1 MFSWFNLRN
10 NSKTKILE
18 LEQKIS
24 EQDNILNHVTHEIR
38 TSIHG
43 GSSIAQF
50 LYENWD
56 KMDEQEHVKYVSIIA
71 KNNQRLIK
79 LINDLLDLS
88 KFSTGKMQFNFV
100 AMDLLSSIKETVQ
113 QLTEL
118 NIINDRVNIILI
130 DHSITKAMINGDKIR
145 INQLLNNL
153 FNNAL
158 KYTKEGLIIA
168 VIDLKNHDNIPYW
181 CFSLIDTGI
190 GIPDSELET
199 IFEVFTILF
208 VDDEPICHDAIN
220 LVLHYEQK
228 YKIIS
233 AYSGQEAVNLFKI
246 YANIIELIFLDISLP
261 DMTGYEV
268 HKQIRSDDNL
278 AHIPIIFQTG
288 FSSNHQEMQE
298 FLQEQTT
305 YLIHKPYK
313 NEELLETI
321 RQFHN

>member
-38 TSIHG
+38 TSIYG

-118 NIINDRVNIILI
+118 NIINDRINIILI

-145 INQLLNNL
+145 I
-153 FNNAL
+153 
-158 KYTKEGLIIA
+158 K
-168 VIDLKNHDNIPYW
+168 
-181 CFSLIDTGI
+181 
-190 GIPDSELET
+190 
-199 IFEVFTILF
+199 
-208 VDDEPICHDAIN
+208 
-220 LVLHYEQK
+220 
-228 YKIIS
+228 
-233 AYSGQEAVNLFKI
+233 
-246 YANIIELIFLDISLP
+246 
-261 DMTGYEV
+261 
-268 HKQIRSDDNL
+268 
-278 AHIPIIFQTG
+278 
-288 FSSNHQEMQE
+288 
-298 FLQEQTT
+298 
-305 YLIHKPYK
+305 
-313 NEELLETI
+313 
-321 RQFHN
+321 

>member
-118 NIINDRVNIILI
+118 NIINDRINIILI

-168 VIDLKNHDNIPYW
+168 VIDLKNHENIPYW

-199 IFEVFTILF
+199 IFEVFTRSSRTNNNFLGTG
-208 VDDEPICHDAIN
+208 VGLSICREI
-220 LVLHYEQK
+220 V
-228 YKIIS
+228 
-233 AYSGQEAVNLFKI
+233 
-246 YANIIELIFLDISLP
+246 
-261 DMTGYEV
+261 
-268 HKQIRSDDNL
+268 L
-278 AHIPIIFQTG
+278 AHNGYIYTENNRKRGTKLEFMIPV
-288 FSSNHQEMQE
+288 
-298 FLQEQTT
+298 
-305 YLIHKPYK
+305 YDKK
-313 NEELLETI
+313 ET
-321 RQFHN
+321 